1 MGEQSVGRASKLCRC
16 AHEIAPAPATTRP
29 PLPPTPGALFG
40 LTWRPVVNVATVVA
54 SRGVPADFCSDVLP
68 EECTALPA
76 VSTMR
81 RAASEG
87 GVISFV
93 YVGRLSYDKS
103 VDEMLEA
110 FDRALDVSDA
120 ASKVSQSVV
129 HDPYHGARAQ

>member
-1 MGEQSVGRASKLCRC
+1 
-16 AHEIAPAPATTRP
+16 
-29 PLPPTPGALFG
+29 
-40 LTWRPVVNVATVVA
+40 
-54 SRGVPADFCSDVLP
+54 
-68 EECTALPA
+68 
-76 VSTMR
+76 MR

-129 HDPYHGARAQ
+129 HDPFRGAQ